1 MVIAGIFAIISFRLG
16 NNIQNLFVIVALLN
30 AVVGLF
36 IFRRVPEFTLQM
48 MAWLIMHSIYRIGK
62 HDLDN
67 IPREGAAIL
76 ACNHVSFVDPVVIG
90 AVTPRPMR
98 FVMYHK
104 IYNQPI
110 IHHFFKQARAIPVA
124 PMKEDPELLEKAYD
138 RIADALERGELV
150 VIFPEGSLTPDGELQ
165 ELKPGITKVLERT
178 PVPVIPMAISG
189 LWGTWFSRKGGRA
202 MKGLPRAFMKKIDV
216 HTGTSI
222 PPEEVD
228 LEQLRE
234 DILKL
239 RGDER

>member
-1 MVIAGIFAIISFRLG
+1 M
-16 NNIQNLFVIVALLN
+16 
-30 AVVGLF
+30 
-36 IFRRVPEFTLQM
+36 
-48 MAWLIMHSIYRIGK
+48 
-62 HDLDN
+62 
-67 IPREGAAIL
+67 
-76 ACNHVSFVDPVVIG
+76 
-90 AVTPRPMR
+90 
-98 FVMYHK
+98 
-104 IYNQPI
+104 
-110 IHHFFKQARAIPVA
+110 
-124 PMKEDPELLEKAYD
+124 
-138 RIADALERGELV
+138 